1 MGAQPLGSKKRGL
14 MDRLRQARPSSA
26 KARPGQ
32 RGRHGGLDMEE
43 LDTKLEH
50 HAAILRHPGWHATLR
65 RGQAGAVSTDDDDD
79 DGPDSV
85 GPLDQQQKQQKQKQ
99 QQVAGNQPPPPPPG
113 RAGQDPGPSSD
124 YEAFLRE
131 AEEDD
136 RRRAPEHG
144 PAARGRELPLNSF
157 YSNNWAAGSEPAPA
171 PAEKLPG
178 IQESGPCPHDG
189 ADGGSSGGSSS
200 SSSKGTSPG
209 GTGAVRGGYSHGAPR
224 RPSPP
229 RAHTDPC
236 GGGGSGGVGGVQGSR
251 RVQFSSGTGE
261 AGERPGGRRGSGA
274 SCNRMKSPPR
284 PVRRQ
289 RSMMR
294 VIADYIR
301 PPRD

>member
-65 RGQAGAVSTDDDDD
+65 RGQAGPVSTDDDDD
-79 DGPDSV
+79 DDDDGPDGV

-99 QQVAGNQPPPPPPG
+99 QVAGNQP
-113 RAGQDPGPSSD
+113 APGPSSD

-136 RRRAPEHG
+136 RRRAPERRGHG
-144 PAARGRELPLNSF
+144 PAARGRKLPLNSF
-157 YSNNWAAGSEPAPA
+157 YSNNWAAGSEPLP
-171 PAEKLPG
+171 PPVEKLPG
-178 IQESGPCPHDG
+178 IQESGPGPHDG
-189 ADGGSSGGSSS
+189 GGGGSDSGGGGGSS

-209 GTGAVRGGYSHGAPR
+209 GTGAVRGGSSHGAPR

-236 GGGGSGGVGGVQGSR
+236 GGGGSGVQGSR

-261 AGERPGGRRGSGA
+261 VGERLGGRRGSGA